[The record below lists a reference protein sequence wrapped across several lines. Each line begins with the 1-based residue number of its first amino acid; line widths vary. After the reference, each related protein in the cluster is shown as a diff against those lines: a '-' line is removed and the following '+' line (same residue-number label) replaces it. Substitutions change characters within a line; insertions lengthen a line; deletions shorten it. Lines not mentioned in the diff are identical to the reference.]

1 MMKLINGECLEEM
14 SKLET
19 GSIDLI
25 LTDPPYGTT
34 ACKWDTIIPL
44 EPMWEKLKRLIKP
57 NGAIVLFGTEPF
69 SSYLRISNI
78 SDYKYDWIWIKNTP
92 TGFWQAKRMPMK
104 KHEVISVFYKKQCIY
119 NPQMIKRTEE
129 EYKKCYR
136 KNNSASNVAESF
148 GGDGPEG
155 HTPIIRKTAEEQW
168 YKNPT
173 MDITIKSEDY
183 REGKGL
189 HPTQKPVALMEY
201 LIKTYTNENQTVLDF
216 TMGSGTTGVSAKN
229 LNRNFVGIELD
240 KEYFD
245 IASTRINSTNPLAKF
260 Y

>member
-1 MMKLINGECLEEM
+1 M
-14 SKLET
+14 SKLEA

-104 KHEVISVFYKKQCIY
+104 KHEVISVFYKKQ
-119 NPQMIKRTEE
+119 
-129 EYKKCYR
+129 
-136 KNNSASNVAESF
+136 
-148 GGDGPEG
+148 
-155 HTPIIRKTAEEQW
+155 
-168 YKNPT
+168 
-173 MDITIKSEDY
+173 
-183 REGKGL
+183 
-189 HPTQKPVALMEY
+189 
-201 LIKTYTNENQTVLDF
+201 
-216 TMGSGTTGVSAKN
+216 
-229 LNRNFVGIELD
+229 
-240 KEYFD
+240 
-245 IASTRINSTNPLAKF
+245 
-260 Y
+260 